1 MGAWHERDAFWVKW
15 APFLFGE
22 QRWQQTPQEVT
33 EIVSLLGIAPGAAV
47 LDLCCGPGRHSLELA
62 RRVFAVTGVDVTRAY
77 LDQAGGRAEAEGLS
91 VEFIEE
97 DMRAFRRPESFDAA
111 INVFTSFGYFEDIE
125 DDRRVAANVY
135 LSLKEGGAFLID
147 LMGKEVLARIF
158 QERHWSEVDGAL
170 VLQELRVCRD
180 WSWIENRWIMIGDG
194 ESEEYSI
201 SHRLYSAAELKSLLT
216 GCGFDAVEAYGSL
229 SGTPYDTAAR
239 RLVIVARK
247 GEA

>member
-1 MGAWHERDAFWVKW
+1 MKW

-62 RRVFAVTGVDVTRAY
+62 RRGFTVTGVDVTRAY
-77 LDQAGGRAEAEGLS
+77 LDEASERAEAEGLK
-91 VEFIEE
+91 VEFVEE
-97 DMRAFRRPESFDAA
+97 DMRAFCRPESFDAA

-125 DDRRVAANVY
+125 DDRRVLANVY
-135 LSLKEGGAFLID
+135 RSLKKGGLFLID

-170 VLQELRVCRD
+170 VLQEMRVCKD
-180 WSWIENRWIMIGDG
+180 WSWMENRWIMIRDG
-194 ESEEYSI
+194 EGQEYTI
-201 SHRLYSAAELKSLLT
+201 SHRLYSAAELKSMLT
-216 GCGFDAVEAYGSL
+216 GCGFDAVEAYGNL
-229 SGTPYDTAAR
+229 GGAPYDTAAR
-239 RLVIVARK
+239 RLVVVAHR
-247 GEA
+247 GET